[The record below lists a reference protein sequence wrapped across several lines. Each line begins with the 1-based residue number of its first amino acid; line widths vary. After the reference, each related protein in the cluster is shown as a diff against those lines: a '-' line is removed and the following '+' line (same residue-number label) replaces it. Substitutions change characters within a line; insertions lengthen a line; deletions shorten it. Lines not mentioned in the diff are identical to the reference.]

1 MITAQEARELRYNV
15 AHTVEKKFPEV
26 LKRIQHQIEEAA
38 LSGKVE
44 TIVKT
49 GNLGQLPA
57 LHFSVFLEEL
67 GYTVNQLNP
76 EYVTIA
82 W

>member
-1 MITAQEARELRYNV
+1 MITAKQARELRHNI

-38 LSGKVE
+38 LNGKVE

-57 LHFSVFLEEL
+57 LHFSVFMEEL
-67 GYTVNQLNP
+67 GYTVYPLNP

>member
-1 MITAQEARELRYNV
+1 MITAQQARELRHNI

-26 LKRIQHQIEEAA
+26 LERIQHQIEEAA
-38 LSGKVE
+38 LNGKVE

-57 LHFSVFLEEL
+57 LHFSVFMEEL
-67 GYTVNQLNP
+67 GYTVNPLNP